1 MCLVPFQV
9 KASRS
14 LPSRERGLKSVLLY
28 LSDIAVYVAPLTG
41 AWIEIAMAEE
51 DAITEAVAPLPGAW
65 IEIIFKPAV
74 NLALFP
80 SLPSRERGLKFKIHQ
95 TTRDL
100 VNVAP
105 LTGAWIEIR
114 YRMDNQIWKRS
125 RSPHGS
131 VD

>member
-1 MCLVPFQV
+1 MVQD
-9 KASRS
+9 KIRII
-14 LPSRERGLKSVLLY
+14 LKYVAPLTGAWIEITGKPQGHNKLF
-28 LSDIAVYVAPLTG
+28 VAPLTG

-51 DAITEAVAPLPGAW
+51 DAIKEAVAPLTGAW

-100 VNVAP
+100 VN
-105 LTGAWIEIR
+105 
-114 YRMDNQIWKRS
+114 
-125 RSPHGS
+125 
-131 VD
+131 